1 MAEVTMATEAVAME
15 VVAVAM
21 EEEAVAMEV
30 EAVAMEEVAVV
41 AMEEV
46 ATAAE
51 EVVEAM
57 EEVAMVDR
65 LRAGNRLLWPVVVAI
80 AWEAS
85 NSITVAGRVVTEV
98 ATTSMPTMPL
108 LSNSSRLMALP
119 KPTVTRTTM
128 VGSKLRAN
136 RQPGLAILQLLATDR
151 WPQLMVAVP
160 TVEVSYVFIQLI
172 DNTNQHVNV
181 FAYCLG
187 KTSFVYVH

>member
-1 MAEVTMATEAVAME
+1 MVEAVMAEVTMATEAMAME
-15 VVAVAM
+15 AEAVAM
-21 EEEAVAMEV
+21 EAEAVAMEV
-30 EAVAMEEVAVV
+30 EAVAMEVAVV
-41 AMEEV
+41 AMEVV

-65 LRAGNRLLWPVVVAI
+65 LRAGSRLLWQVVVAI

-85 NSITVAGRVVTEV
+85 SSIMVAGRVVTEV
-98 ATTSMPTMPL
+98 ATTLMPTMPL

-128 VGSKLRAN
+128 AGSKLRAN
-136 RQPGLAILQLLATDR
+136 RQPGLAILQLLAMDR

-160 TVEVSYVFIQLI
+160 TVEVSYFFIQLI
-172 DNTNQHVNV
+172 DNI
-181 FAYCLG
+181 
-187 KTSFVYVH
+187 